1 MLIISKN
8 WANQNPNLK
17 PGRLIKSNSLDNENG
32 FSIDLS
38 NFERGLYFISIKSEE
53 KIDNLKFLVK

>member
-1 MLIISKN
+1 MTQQI
-8 WANQNPNLK
+8 
-17 PGRLIKSNSLDNENG
+17 IKSDFIDNENG